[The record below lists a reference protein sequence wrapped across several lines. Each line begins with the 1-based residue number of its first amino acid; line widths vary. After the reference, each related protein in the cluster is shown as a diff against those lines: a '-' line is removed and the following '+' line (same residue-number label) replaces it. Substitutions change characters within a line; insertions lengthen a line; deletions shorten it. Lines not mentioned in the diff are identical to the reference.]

1 VSASTF
7 VRLSGLL
14 ASIAYAAGIVW
25 VYASQP
31 RTVAELKG
39 GVAATVGAYR
49 VDPQHFGDGLRYFR
63 ADQFPEARAAL
74 QRADPAQR
82 DAVTQFY
89 VAYTFYRQGWGRFYN
104 DDALFT
110 QGLQAVDRAIA
121 LAPAGRLVI
130 DDPTLGMRSADELR
144 AELQRGLARD
154 VDDLNPMKVFRP
166 RR

>member
-1 VSASTF
+1 MSASTF

-14 ASIAYAAGIVW
+14 VSIAYAAGIVW

>member
-14 ASIAYAAGIVW
+14 VSVVYAAGIVW

-31 RTVAELKG
+31 RTVAELTG

-82 DAVTQFY
+82 DAVSQFY

-104 DDALFT
+104 DDALFA

-144 AELQRGLARD
+144 AELQRGLARE